1 MLHKYASDSHSHTTF
16 SPDGTDSPRAMCE
29 KAREIELY
37 YYTVTDHVELNGY
50 IGDEADFTG
59 FKDKP
64 NFNFKIN
71 SEKSLE
77 ELKRL
82 QGEFNDA
89 PKVLKGVELGQ
100 CMQNLPAAEEVAAR
114 DYDFILASVHN
125 VGGFQDFYWLDYEK
139 TDRSYIDNL
148 ISKYFAELL
157 DTVKWG
163 KFDSLSHLTYPVR
176 YIRIPGGEVYSLDG
190 HMDEIK
196 TLLEAV
202 IKNKKAIE
210 LNTSGLYNS
219 SPQRTTQPP
228 QELLNLY
235 RQMGGKYITI
245 GSDSHRA
252 SDLGKGIDEGL
263 DMIKQ
268 AGFDE
273 FTVYVNREP
282 VLIPIE

>member
-1 MLHKYASDSHSHTTF
+1 MLHRYASDSHSHTTY
-16 SPDGTDSPRAMCE
+16 SPDGSSTLREMCE
-29 KAREIELY
+29 RAREIGLH
-37 YYTVTDHVELNGY
+37 YYTVTDHVEVNGY
-50 IGDEADFTG
+50 LGDEEDFVG

-64 NFNFKIN
+64 NFSFKE
-71 SEKSLE
+71 SSAKGLE
-77 ELKRL
+77 ELLVLQSEFSGAPRL
-82 QGEFNDA
+82 
-89 PKVLKGVELGQ
+89 LKGVELGQ
-100 CMQNLPAAEEVAAR
+100 CMQNLPAAEEVSAR

-125 VGGFQDFYWLDYEK
+125 VGGFQDFYWLDYETVDK
-139 TDRSYIDNL
+139 KYIDDL

-157 DTVKWG
+157 ETVKWG

-176 YIRIPGGEVYSLDG
+176 YIRIPGGEVYSLDR

-202 IKNKKAIE
+202 IKNDKAIE
-210 LNTSGLYNS
+210 LNTSGLYNN
-219 SPQRTTQPP
+219 PDIKTTQPP

-252 SDLGKGIDEGL
+252 SNLGRGIDEGL